1 MKIHIIGPSGSGK
14 TYLSQKLSE
23 KTGIPCTSLDELF
36 GDNSSAVSNTKR
48 DPGERDQ
55 MLSSV
60 LLQDNW
66 IIEGVQHAWVGSS
79 FEKAD
84 TIYLL
89 EPPALLCRIRIIR
102 RFVERKRTGTSRKN
116 ETFRSLLDLLKWTRK
131 FYSVNLPEIHEKLQ
145 PYQNKVIRI
154 TNKKELRQM
163 IQENVE
169 FNNHG

>member
-1 MKIHIIGPSGSGK
+1 MKTHIIGPSGSGK

-36 GDNSSAVSNTKR
+36 WDNSSAASTTKR

-55 MLSSV
+55 MLCSA
-60 LLQDNW
+60 LQQDNW

-102 RFVERKRTGTSRKN
+102 RFVKRKLTGTGRKN
-116 ETFRSLLDLLKWTRK
+116 ETFQSLLDLLRWTKK
-131 FYSVNLPEIHEKLQ
+131 FYRMNLPEIHEKLQ
-145 PYQNKVIRI
+145 PYQHKVIRI
-154 TNKKELRQM
+154 TNKRELRQVL
-163 IQENVE
+163 QEM
-169 FNNHG
+169 

>member
-1 MKIHIIGPSGSGK
+1 MRIHIIGPSGAGK

-36 GDNSSAVSNTKR
+36 WDNSSAASNTKR

-55 MLSSV
+55 MLCSA
-60 LLQDNW
+60 LQQDNW
-66 IIEGVQHAWVGSS
+66 IIEGVQHAWVESS

-102 RFVERKRTGTSRKN
+102 RFVKRKLTGKSREN
-116 ETFRSLLDLLKWTRK
+116 ETFGSLLDLLKWTKK
-131 FYSVNLPEIHEKLQ
+131 FYRMNLPEIHGKLQ
-145 PYQNKVIRI
+145 PYQHKVIRI
-154 TNKKELRQM
+154 TNKKELRQVLQRM
-163 IQENVE
+163 
-169 FNNHG
+169 

>member
-1 MKIHIIGPSGSGK
+1 MRIHIIGPSGSGK

-36 GDNSSAVSNTKR
+36 WDNSSAVSNTKR
-48 DPGERDQ
+48 DPRERDQ
-55 MLSSV
+55 MLRSAMQ
-60 LLQDNW
+60 QDNW

-102 RFVERKRTGTSRKN
+102 RFVKRKYTGTSREN
-116 ETFRSLLDLLKWTRK
+116 ETFRSLLDLLGWTKK
-131 FYSVNLPEIHEKLQ
+131 FYRVNLPEIHEKLQ
-145 PYQNKVIRI
+145 PYQSKVIRI
-154 TNKKELRQM
+154 TNKRELRQVM
-163 IQENVE
+163 QEI
-169 FNNHG
+169 

>member
-23 KTGIPCTSLDELF
+23 KTGIPCICLDELF
-36 GDNSSAVSNTKR
+36 WDNSSAASNTKR
-48 DPGERDQ
+48 NPSERDR
-55 MLSSV
+55 MLRSATQ
-60 LLQDNW
+60 QDNW
-66 IIEGVQHAWVGSS
+66 IIEGVQHSWVGSS

-102 RFVERKRTGTSRKN
+102 RFVKRKLTGTSRKN
-116 ETFRSLLDLLKWTRK
+116 ETFRSLLDFLNWTKK

-154 TNKKELRQM
+154 KNKEELRQVM
-163 IQENVE
+163 QKI
-169 FNNHG
+169 

>member
-36 GDNSSAVSNTKR
+36 WDNSSAVSNTTR
-48 DPGERDQ
+48 DPRERDR
-55 MLSSV
+55 MLRSATQ
-60 LLQDNW
+60 QDNW

-89 EPPALLCRIRIIR
+89 EPPALLCRIRIVR
-102 RFVERKRTGTSRKN
+102 RFVKRKLTGKSRKN
-116 ETFRSLLDLLKWTRK
+116 ETFRSLLDLLRWTKK
-131 FYSVNLPEIHEKLQ
+131 FYRVNLPEIHEKLQ

-154 TNKKELRQM
+154 KNKEELRQVM
-163 IQENVE
+163 QKI
-169 FNNHG
+169 

>member
-36 GDNSSAVSNTKR
+36 WDNSSAVSNTTR
-48 DPGERDQ
+48 DPRERDR
-55 MLSSV
+55 MLRSATQ
-60 LLQDNW
+60 QDNW

-89 EPPALLCRIRIIR
+89 EPPALLCRIRIVR
-102 RFVERKRTGTSRKN
+102 RFAKRKLTGKSRKN
-116 ETFRSLLDLLKWTRK
+116 ETFRSLLDLLRWTKK
-131 FYSVNLPEIHEKLQ
+131 FYRVNLPEIHEKLQ

-154 TNKKELRQM
+154 KNKEELRQVM
-163 IQENVE
+163 QKI
-169 FNNHG
+169 